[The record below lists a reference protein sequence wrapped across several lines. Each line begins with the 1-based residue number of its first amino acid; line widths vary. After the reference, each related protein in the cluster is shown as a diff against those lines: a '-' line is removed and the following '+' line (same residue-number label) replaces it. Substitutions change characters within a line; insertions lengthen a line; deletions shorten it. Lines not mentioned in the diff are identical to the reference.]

1 MRETQL
7 IRFVNI
13 FDNYVPFFC
22 GIIHSELNYAILHLR
37 IILEAFVVAVAGF
50 KTFVQG
56 KS

>member
-7 IRFVNI
+7 IRFVKI